1 MKNSSTPPL
10 HRALSRIL
18 RPLARLLLR
27 NGIGYGEFSEWVKQ
41 AFVESAL
48 QDFGDSQRKA
58 TDSRAAVL
66 TGLTRKEVKRLRE
79 QAASQ
84 HDAPVPASATSR
96 AARVV
101 SGWVQDREFQDSE
114 GAPAMLTFDGA
125 NSFSELVRRYSGD
138 MTPRA
143 VLDELVRVGVV
154 ETGDRLVLRKRAYIP
169 TGDDNAMLDIFGEDV
184 GDLIAT
190 IDHNLV
196 QGPERAPFYQRTLS
210 YDNIPPEVMEKWR
223 RYAARHSQRLL
234 ETLDEWLAPYDQD
247 VAGKAG
253 GAGDAGESDRVRTG
267 VSIFYFEDPIQSP
280 EDGDGG
286 GRS

>member
-10 HRALSRIL
+10 YRALSRIL

-27 NGIGYGEFSEWVKQ
+27 NGIGYGEFSELVKQ
-41 AFVESAL
+41 AYVDSAL
-48 QDFGDSQRKA
+48 EDFAESQRKA

-79 QAASQ
+79 KAASQ
-84 HDAPVPASATSR
+84 NDAPFPASATSR

-114 GAPAMLTFDGA
+114 GAPAMLSFDGP

-154 ETGDRLVLRKRAYIP
+154 EPGDRLILRKRAYIP
-169 TGDDNAMLDIFGEDV
+169 SGDDAAMLDIFGEDV
-184 GDLIAT
+184 SDLIAT

-196 QGPERAPFYQRTLS
+196 QGPERAPLYQRTLS
-210 YDNIPPEVMEKWR
+210 YDNIPPEVMDQWR
-223 RYAARHSQRLL
+223 RYAARHSQQLL

-247 VAGKAG
+247 VAGHSGKSG
-253 GAGDAGESDRVRTG
+253 KTERVRTG
-267 VSIFYFEDPIQSP
+267 VSVFYFEEPIQGP
-280 EDGDGG
+280 DGDDG
-286 GRS
+286 GRA

>member
-10 HRALSRIL
+10 YRALSRIL
-18 RPLARLLLR
+18 RPLARLMLR
-27 NGIGYGEFSEWVKQ
+27 NGVGYGEFSELVKQ
-41 AFVESAL
+41 AFVDSAL
-48 QDFGDSQRKA
+48 EDFSDPQRKA

-79 QAASQ
+79 KSASQ
-84 HDAPVPASATSR
+84 SDAPVPASATSR

-114 GAPAMLTFDGA
+114 GAPAMLAFDGP
-125 NSFSELVRRYSGD
+125 NSFSELVKRYSGD

-154 ETGDRLVLRKRAYIP
+154 VPGDKLVLRKRAYTP
-169 TGDDNAMLDIFGEDV
+169 SGDDNAMLDIFGEDV
-184 GDLIAT
+184 SDLIST

-196 QGPERAPFYQRTLS
+196 QGPERAPLYQRTLS
-210 YDNIPPEVMEKWR
+210 YDKIPPEVMGRWR

-247 VAGKAG
+247 VAG
-253 GAGDAGESDRVRTG
+253 
-267 VSIFYFEDPIQSP
+267 
-280 EDGDGG
+280 
-286 GRS
+286 